1 MNVNGNFPRKL
12 TEREIDWIFWMLPEN
27 KPGYRAYREMIKKM
41 MIIGYGRFEPDNL
54 ILGQPNDKPDEETFF
69 TPVISLGQIETKNA
83 KIQISIHKEHK
94 NQIQIDIVNL
104 FGDMI
109 PENIDEIKRWSYAHW
124 IPGEVSPA
132 TGQSVREVKIYSKT
146 KHNLILVISPSDK
159 KIWLHEVES
168 GINYII
174 PVTNFFNEL
183 LRQRKGI
190 FDKTD
195 GLNPALIFENIDKF
209 SDADINN
216 AFINY
221 SKLFAKVDV
230 EDYEEIKEKKGL
242 LSLLRGKFKKKS
254 FSWLWKRNK

>member
-1 MNVNGNFPRKL
+1 MNINGNFPRKL

-27 KPGYRAYREMIKKM
+27 KPGYRDYREMIKKM
-41 MIIGYGRFEPDNL
+41 MVIGYGKFEPDNL
-54 ILGQPNDKPDEETFF
+54 ILGQPNDKPNEETFF
-69 TPVISLGQIETKNA
+69 TPVISLGQIEMKNA
-83 KIQISIHKEHK
+83 KIQISIHKEYK

-104 FGDMI
+104 LGDVI
-109 PENIDEIKRWSYAHW
+109 PENVYEIKRWSYAHW

-132 TGQSVREVKIYSKT
+132 TGQSVREVKIFSKT

-159 KIWLHEVES
+159 KIWLHEIDS

-183 LRQRKGI
+183 LRQRKEI
-190 FDKTD
+190 FDKAS
-195 GLNPALIFENIDKF
+195 GLNPNSIFENINKF

-230 EDYEEIKEKKGL
+230 GAYEEMKEKKGL
-242 LSLLRGKFKKKS
+242 LDFLKRKLFKGYGK
-254 FSWLWKRNK
+254 RTNNN